1 MRARL
6 SPTLVRSAFAA
17 ILLATSAL
25 PAAAQATEQEAARL
39 QAIGETYFGK
49 APAGEPGV
57 VKVSPEAD
65 HYRASVDIALL
76 VRRLL
81 AYAPAEEVKKISFDW
96 APISLALAPR
106 GDGTWRVWDYV
117 IPKLVARIDGQRTEL
132 VTEGIDF
139 ETIFDPATGASPSMK
154 GRFGRVSATSTINK
168 PGEALTVSSEN
179 TSSDVS
185 MQGSSRTTAT
195 PGALDVAV
203 HQSTGSMLYAVALA
217 GGMAAGVPDMRV
229 ALNGGRQD
237 NVVGIRGLRH
247 SALLD
252 LWAHLV
258 AHHEPEDFTTRQG
271 TLKAKLAAAMPV
283 FEAISQKVEGKDFSL
298 ESPFVIAK
306 AGKAAIDLDLAGLTR
321 EGRFGMAMGVTE
333 FQAWSLFMPKWAQK
347 LVPSDFALAGHVS
360 GYDLATPI
368 SVFLDSADFSA
379 KKPLTDEQ
387 EAKIAALFLPR
398 GVVDVVLDGN
408 RLVGQLYDLSLDGRL
423 TAGPAGAKGAITVK
437 ARGLDKVSELLAGP
451 DADEQAKA
459 LAAMIAVAR
468 SMADRKGDDL
478 VWRFDFDGEAVAVN
492 GKPLK

>member
-6 SPTLVRSAFAA
+6 SPSLRSALAA
-17 ILLATSAL
+17 ALLAASAL
-25 PAAAQATEQEAARL
+25 PAAAQATSEEAARL
-39 QAIGETYFGK
+39 QAIGEIYFGK
-49 APAGEPGV
+49 APAGEPSV
-57 VKVSPEAD
+57 VTVAPEAD
-65 HYRASVDIALL
+65 HYRASVDFALL
-76 VRRLL
+76 IRRLL
-81 AYAPAEEVKKISFDW
+81 AYAPGEEVKKFTFDW
-96 APISLALAPR
+96 DPTSMALGPR
-106 GDGTWRVWDYV
+106 DDGTWRFWDYR
-117 IPKLVARIDGQRTEL
+117 IPKLVADIDGQRTEV

-154 GRFGRVSATSTINK
+154 GRFGRVSATSTIRK
-168 PGEALTVSSEN
+168 PGEALTVTSEN

-185 MQGSSRTTAT
+185 LQGSARTTVT
-195 PGALDVAV
+195 PGVLDVAA

-217 GGMAAGVPDMRV
+217 GGMAAGVPDMRI
-229 ALNGGRQD
+229 ALTGGRQD
-237 NVVGIRGLRH
+237 NVVGIRGFRNA
-247 SALLD
+247 ALLD

-271 TLKAKLAAAMPV
+271 ALKAKLAAAVPV
-283 FEAISQKVEGKDFSL
+283 FEAITQKVEGKDFSL

-306 AGKAAIDLDLAGLTR
+306 AEKAAIDLDLAGLTR
-321 EGRFGMAMGVTE
+321 EGRFGMAMGVTG
-333 FQAWSLFMPKWAQK
+333 FQAWSLFMPKWAHQ
-347 LVPSDFALAGHVS
+347 LVPRDFALAGHVS

-398 GVVDVVLDGN
+398 GAVDVVLDGN
-408 RLVGQLYDLSLDGRL
+408 RLVGPLYDLSLDGRL

-451 DADEQAKA
+451 DTDEQARA
-459 LAAMIAVAR
+459 LAATIALAR
-468 SMADRKGDDL
+468 SLAERKGDDL
-478 VWRFDFDGEAVAVN
+478 VWRFDFDGDAVAVN

>member
-6 SPTLVRSAFAA
+6 SSSLGSALAVV
-17 ILLATSAL
+17 LLAASTL
-25 PAAAQATEQEAARL
+25 PAAAQATREEASRL

-57 VKVSPEAD
+57 VTVAPEAD
-65 HYRASVDIALL
+65 HYRANVDFALL
-76 VRRLL
+76 IRRLL
-81 AYAPAEEVKKISFDW
+81 AYAPAEEAKKIAFDW
-96 APISLALAPR
+96 APISVALAAR
-106 GDGTWRVWDYV
+106 GDGTWRVWDYR
-117 IPKLVARIDGQRTEL
+117 IPKLVADIDGQHTEL

-154 GRFGRVSATSTINK
+154 GRFGRLSATSTIKK
-168 PGEALTVSSEN
+168 PGEAVTVSSES

-185 MQGSSRTTAT
+185 LQGSSRTTAT
-195 PGALDVAV
+195 PGVLDVAA
-203 HQSTGSMLYAVALA
+203 HQSTASMVYAVALA
-217 GGMAAGVPDMRV
+217 GGMAAGIPDMRI

-237 NVVGIRGLRH
+237 NVVGIRGLRN

-271 TLKAKLAAAMPV
+271 ALKAKLAAAMPV
-283 FEAISQKVEGKDFSL
+283 FEAMTQKVEGKDFSL

-306 AGKAAIDLDLAGLTR
+306 AEKAAVDLDLAGLTR
-321 EGRFGMAMGVTE
+321 EGRFGMAMGVTG
-333 FQAWSLFMPKWAQK
+333 FQAWSLFMPKWANK
-347 LVPSDFALAGHVS
+347 LMPRDFALAGHVS

-379 KKPLTDEQ
+379 KKPLSDEQ

-398 GVVDVVLDGN
+398 GAVEIVLDGN

-423 TAGPAGAKGAITVK
+423 TAGPAGNKGAITVK
-437 ARGLDKVSELLAGP
+437 ARGLDKVDELLAGP
-451 DADEQAKA
+451 DADEQART
-459 LAAMIAVAR
+459 LAATIAFAR

-478 VWRFDFDGEAVAVN
+478 VWRFDFDGEAVSVN